1 MDVQPLGRA
10 LVVFGLGIVLLG
22 LLVMLLGRT
31 GVPRVPGDIVIQRPG
46 LTIYLPI
53 GTSILLSL
61 VLSLVAWLWTHGRR

>member
-1 MDVQPLGRA
+1 VDVQPLGRA